1 MNKAKISVCMATYNG
16 AKYIKEQLQSI
27 LLQLKESDEVI
38 ISDDGSTDETLP
50 LIESF
55 ADKRIK
61 IYHHKKRNT
70 KFHLD
75 NSTHN
80 FENALKLCTGDI
92 IFLSD
97 QDDVWL
103 PKKVELMVKGL
114 KDAMLVVSDCK
125 LVDNELKI
133 IHPSYFEQN
142 GVHEGIINNFI
153 RYTLVGCCM
162 AFRRELLNKALPF
175 PPTKVGHDLWLAF
188 MAYHYYNVGLIR
200 EPLMLFRRH
209 GNNVTPCGSKSSY
222 SLVFK
227 INYRCVIMWAFLKR
241 VCFGK

>member
-1 MNKAKISVCMATYNG
+1 MNNTRISVCMATYNG
-16 AKYIKEQLQSI
+16 AKYIKEQLHSI
-27 LLQLKESDEVI
+27 LAQLEENDEVI
-38 ISDDGSTDETLP
+38 ISDDGSTDDTLS

-61 IYHHKKRNT
+61 IYHHKRENT

-80 FENALKLCTGDI
+80 FEYALKQCTGDI

-103 PKKVELMVKGL
+103 PQKVETMVKAL
-114 KDAMLVVSDCK
+114 NESMLVVSDCK
-125 LVDNELKI
+125 LVDNELNVV
-133 IHPSYFEQN
+133 HPSYFEQN
-142 GVHEGIINNFI
+142 GVHEGILNNFI
-153 RYTLVGCCM
+153 KYTLVGCCM

-188 MAYHYYNVGLIR
+188 MAYHYYSVGLIR

-209 GNNVTPCGSKSSY
+209 GNNVTSCGSKSSY
-222 SLVFK
+222 SLFFK

-241 VCFGK
+241 VCLGK

>member
-27 LLQLKESDEVI
+27 LPQLKENDEVI

-103 PKKVELMVKGL
+103 PKKIELMVNGL

-188 MAYHYYNVGLIR
+188 LL
-200 EPLMLFRRH
+200 PK
-209 GNNVTPCGSKSSY
+209 TSKASTSI
-222 SLVFK
+222 SRTIKLASVSK
-227 INYRCVIMWAFLKR
+227 KQQ
-241 VCFGK
+241 